1 MKQRLVD
8 LAFVFFIML
17 QLNKH
22 VFDLKRPLIMGIL
35 NITPD
40 SFSDGGQYLTLDE
53 ALKRAHQMIEEGV
66 DIIDIGGE
74 STRPGSEPVS
84 ADKELKRITPIIE
97 ALKKKSD
104 IAISVDTYKP
114 QVMKEV
120 IGMDV
125 AMINDVYA
133 LSQPGAIDIIKQ
145 SHVGV
150 CLMHMQGMPKT
161 MQENPH
167 YTNVVSEVK
176 LFLEARANHLMS
188 EGIDK
193 SRIILDPGFGF
204 GKTFEHNIELL
215 QQLESFQTLKLP
227 LLVGLSRK
235 SFIRKILNGDY
246 DDHLSGSISAAIF
259 SVIKGAKILRVHD
272 VKETKSALKIINVA
286 QGIA

>member
-1 MKQRLVD
+1 
-8 LAFVFFIML
+8 ML

-22 VFDLKRPLIMGIL
+22 VFDLKRPLLMGIL

-40 SFSDGGQYLTLDE
+40 SFSDGGKYLTLNK
-53 ALKRAHQMIEEGV
+53 ALKRAHEMIEEGV

-84 ADKELKRITPIIE
+84 ADEELKRIIPIIE
-97 ALKKKSD
+97 ALKKDSD
-104 IAISVDTYKP
+104 IAISVDTYKAE
-114 QVMKEV
+114 VMKEV
-120 IGMDV
+120 IDMDV

-133 LSQPGAIDIIKQ
+133 LRQPGAIDVIKH
-145 SHVGV
+145 SKVGI
-150 CLMHMQGMPKT
+150 CLMHMQGTPQT
-161 MQENPH
+161 MQINPQ
-167 YTNVVSEVK
+167 YTNVVNEVK
-176 LFLEARANHLMS
+176 LFLEARANDLVS

-193 SRIILDPGFGF
+193 SRMILDPGFGF

-215 QQLESFQTLKLP
+215 QHLESFHSLKLP

-235 SFIRKILNGDY
+235 SFIRKILSGEH
-246 DDHLSGSISAAIF
+246 DDHLSGSIAAAIF

-272 VKETKSALKIINVA
+272 IKETKSALKVINVA

>member
-1 MKQRLVD
+1 
-8 LAFVFFIML
+8 ML

-22 VFDLKRPLIMGIL
+22 VFDLKRPLLMGIL

-84 ADKELKRITPIIE
+84 VDEELKRIMPIIE

-114 QVMKEV
+114 QVMKAV
-120 IGMDV
+120 IDLDV

-133 LSQPGAIDIIKQ
+133 LSQPGAIDTIKH
-145 SHVGV
+145 SNVGI
-150 CLMHMQGMPKT
+150 CLMHMQGTPKT
-161 MQENPH
+161 MQVNPH

-176 LFLEARANHLMS
+176 LFLDARVKHLIS

-193 SRIILDPGFGF
+193 SRMILDPGFGF
-204 GKTFEHNIELL
+204 GKTFEHNIVLL
-215 QQLESFQTLKLP
+215 QNLESFESIELP

-235 SFIRKILNGDY
+235 SFIRKILNDDY

>member
-1 MKQRLVD
+1 
-8 LAFVFFIML
+8 ML
-17 QLNKH
+17 KLNKH

-40 SFSDGGQYLTLDE
+40 SFSDGGKYLKLNE

-84 ADKELKRITPIIE
+84 VDEELKRVVPIIE
-97 ALKKKSD
+97 ALKKESD

-120 IGMDV
+120 IDMDV

-133 LSQPGAIDIIKQ
+133 LSQPGAIDTIKH
-145 SHVGV
+145 SNVGI
-150 CLMHMQGMPKT
+150 CLMHMQGTPQT
-161 MQENPH
+161 MQVNPH

-176 LFLEARANHLMS
+176 LFLDARANNLVS

-204 GKTFEHNIELL
+204 GKTFEHNIALL
-215 QQLESFQTLKLP
+215 QNLESFESLKLP

-272 VKETKSALKIINVA
+272 VKETKSALKMINVA

>member
-1 MKQRLVD
+1 
-8 LAFVFFIML
+8 
-17 QLNKH
+17 
-22 VFDLKRPLIMGIL
+22 MGIL

-84 ADKELKRITPIIE
+84 ADEELKRIMPIIE

-114 QVMKEV
+114 QVMKAV
-120 IGMDV
+120 IDLDV

-133 LSQPGAIDIIKQ
+133 LSQPGAIDTIKH
-145 SHVGV
+145 SNVGI
-150 CLMHMQGMPKT
+150 CLMHMQGTPKT
-161 MQENPH
+161 MQVNPH

-176 LFLEARANHLMS
+176 LFLDARVKHLIS

-193 SRIILDPGFGF
+193 SRMILDPGFGF
-204 GKTFEHNIELL
+204 GKTFEHNIALL
-215 QQLESFQTLKLP
+215 QNLESFESIELP

-235 SFIRKILNGDY
+235 SFIRKILNDDY

>member
-1 MKQRLVD
+1 
-8 LAFVFFIML
+8 ML

-22 VFDLKRPLIMGIL
+22 VFDLKRPLLMGIL

-40 SFSDGGQYLTLDE
+40 SFSDGGKYLTLNE
-53 ALKRAHQMIEEGV
+53 ALKRAHEMIEEGV

-84 ADKELKRITPIIE
+84 ADEELKRIMPIIE
-97 ALKKKSD
+97 ALKKDSD
-104 IAISVDTYKP
+104 IAISVDTYKAE
-114 QVMKEV
+114 VMKEV
-120 IGMDV
+120 IDIDV

-133 LSQPGAIDIIKQ
+133 LSQPGAIDAIKH
-145 SHVGV
+145 SKVGI
-150 CLMHMQGMPKT
+150 CLMHMQGTPQT
-161 MQENPH
+161 MQINPQ
-167 YTNVVSEVK
+167 YINVVNEVK
-176 LFLEARANHLMS
+176 LFLEARANDLVS

-193 SRIILDPGFGF
+193 SRMILDPGFGF

-215 QQLESFQTLKLP
+215 QHLESLQSLKLP

-235 SFIRKILNGDY
+235 SFIRKILSGEH
-246 DDHLSGSISAAIF
+246 DDHLSGSIAAAIF

-272 VKETKSALKIINVA
+272 VKETKSALKVINVA

>member
-1 MKQRLVD
+1 
-8 LAFVFFIML
+8 ML

-84 ADKELKRITPIIE
+84 ADEELKRITPIIE

-114 QVMKEV
+114 QVMKVV

-145 SHVGV
+145 SHVGI
-150 CLMHMQGMPKT
+150 CLMHMQGTPKT
-161 MQENPH
+161 MQQNPH

-176 LFLEARANHLMS
+176 LFLEARAKHLMS
-188 EGIDK
+188 EGMDK